1 MKKIAAVGL
10 HQVTITLH
18 CAAVASKECSVMKT
32 KWDSAIQSLV
42 LVRLGQE
49 LGTASELS
57 QAIANAID
65 FVIGTIARLVG

>member
-1 MKKIAAVGL
+1 
-10 HQVTITLH
+10 
-18 CAAVASKECSVMKT
+18 MKT